1 MTSILKKNVFGF
13 GAVFAFCA
21 TWEITDIFG
30 FALITLICV
39 NLLWASFK
47 LAEAIKL
54 RNNIRQDNEVGNLIF
69 EENYKPKSTGKVF
82 TIEIIFPLYLFFKE
96 HYIILPILIFFFFLL
111 QEPFEK
117 PYKNFALNFLGKEI
131 EGSIIEDSNYIDETD
146 YGEIDVNYQTAEFI
160 VNGKK
165 YLSHYDINWLD
176 LNIHK
181 KKRVIIEYLPLNPKI
196 NRFREDY
203 TDKSYNLIS
212 ILIRLL
218 LSTIFPLSILVNYRK
233 N

>member
-1 MTSILKKNVFGF
+1 MFNPI
-13 GAVFAFCA
+13 
-21 TWEITDIFG
+21 D
-30 FALITLICV
+30 
-39 NLLWASFK
+39 
-47 LAEAIKL
+47 
-54 RNNIRQDNEVGNLIF
+54 
-69 EENYKPKSTGKVF
+69 F
-82 TIEIIFPLYLFFKE
+82 TKISHIVYLF
-96 HYIILPILIFFFFLL
+96 
-111 QEPFEK
+111 Q
-117 PYKNFALNFLGKEI
+117 
-131 EGSIIEDSNYIDETD
+131 SIIQYLMCFI
-146 YGEIDVNYQTAEFI
+146 EIDVNYQTAEFI

>member
-30 FALITLICV
+30 FALITLICI

-96 HYIILPILIFFFFLL
+96 HYIILPILIFSFFLL

-117 PYKNFALNFLGKEI
+117 PYKNFALNLRGKQIEALLINNENLDDDQVATFRLNAATYWAYNKESEI
-131 EGSIIEDSNYIDETD
+131 KNNNQSVIVDYLSVNPKVNRFNKDYTEKSYYWFSII
-146 YGEIDVNYQTAEFI
+146 
-160 VNGKK
+160 
-165 YLSHYDINWLD
+165 
-176 LNIHK
+176 
-181 KKRVIIEYLPLNPKI
+181 
-196 NRFREDY
+196 
-203 TDKSYNLIS
+203 
-212 ILIRLL
+212 IRLL
-218 LSTIFPLSILVNYRK
+218 LSTIFPLSILVNDRK

>member
-30 FALITLICV
+30 FALITLICI
-39 NLLWASFK
+39 NLLWASLK
-47 LAEAIKL
+47 LAESIKL
-54 RNNIRQDNEVGNLIF
+54 KKNIRQENEDYNLIF
-69 EENYKPKSTGKVF
+69 GEDYKPTPTLKIL
-82 TIEIIFPLYLFFKE
+82 TIENLLPLYNFLKE
-96 HYIILPILIFFFFLL
+96 HITILLMIIFFFFLL

-117 PYKNFALNFLGKEI
+117 PYKNFALNLMGKEI